1 MSGASVR
8 QPVRLQ
14 VVQLAARRSKG
25 SLGRGFVAASSKSY
39 TNLQD
44 MLQKG
49 KTMVK
54 VCCPTGW
61 NLMFCLQCRPLC
73 SHPTARAYMVLGLQ
87 LMPGVPVRFSLE
99 ALALARQLAALSGPQ
114 PHQI

>member
-1 MSGASVR
+1 MSGASVSK
-8 QPVRLQ
+8 PVHLQ

-25 SLGRGFVAASSKSY
+25 SLGRGIAAASSKSY

-54 VCCPTGW
+54 VCCPTG
-61 NLMFCLQCRPLC
+61 
-73 SHPTARAYMVLGLQ
+73 
-87 LMPGVPVRFSLE
+87 
-99 ALALARQLAALSGPQ
+99 
-114 PHQI
+114 

>member
-8 QPVRLQ
+8 ESACLQ

-25 SLGRGFVAASSKSY
+25 SLGRGIAAASSKSY

-49 KTMVK
+49 KTLVK
-54 VCCPTGW
+54 VCCPAG
-61 NLMFCLQCRPLC
+61 
-73 SHPTARAYMVLGLQ
+73 
-87 LMPGVPVRFSLE
+87 
-99 ALALARQLAALSGPQ
+99 
-114 PHQI
+114 